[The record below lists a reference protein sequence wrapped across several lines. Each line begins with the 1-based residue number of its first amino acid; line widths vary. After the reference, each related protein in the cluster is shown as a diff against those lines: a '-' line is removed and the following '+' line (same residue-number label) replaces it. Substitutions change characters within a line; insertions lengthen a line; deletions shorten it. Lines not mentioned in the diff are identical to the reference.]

1 MRVTGR
7 LGVGAAIVCM
17 IGLTASCSNYERIQ
31 ATGPGGG
38 SVSGPG
44 TGTSPGSGGAGQ
56 SVSAAGSGS
65 SASSLAGV
73 TGPVGSKSGGSS
85 SNGSAGGVSGSSGS
99 VSPGNGVAPTGSKG
113 GTTGP
118 GPTCTVKVGV
128 TYSSDVSAAL
138 AGAGDPSQAANYG
151 NYVAALQAEYQAG
164 ADYMNSHGGIA
175 GCKMTL
181 AYYDFKSLSADGFA
195 AESQRECIALAED
208 DHVAIAFIYGLENR
222 TLIDCM
228 ASHKIPVFYHGG
240 EYTVPDDA
248 DYRKYRGY
256 LYQETGF
263 STDRWGP
270 FINFLANAG
279 YFDAGTKIGILLA
292 DDGNGNNQHLVNDI
306 WKPRLA
312 QLGYPNPTVFTFTAL
327 QGYSSVGNT
336 QGQLASAVLQFKLAG
351 VNHVIATPDSGA
363 TTLFFVQH
371 AESQDYHPRYGFT
384 SVNYPELMKNAPADQ
399 AVGALSVSFL
409 TTDAE
414 NPRAAATN
422 YPNPARTL
430 CDKLFA
436 GKTGGGP
443 APYLYCDFMN
453 VIMAATKGKHS
464 VDPTTL
470 LAGIEGLGTSI
481 EGTGDYGATYFGPG
495 RDDGGAAV
503 RVMEWDPSISDFH
516 YVTGPLHVP

>member
-1 MRVTGR
+1 MGVAGR
-7 LGVGAAIVCM
+7 LGVGAAIVCV
-17 IGLTASCSNYERIQ
+17 IGSTSCSNYERVQAVGPASGQ
-31 ATGPGGG
+31 ATGTAPGSAPGGQ
-38 SVSGPG
+38 
-44 TGTSPGSGGAGQ
+44 SGG
-56 SVSAAGSGS
+56 VTGSGS
-65 SASSLAGV
+65 SASGVSGV
-73 TGPVGSKSGGSS
+73 TGSGGSLSGGYS
-85 SNGSAGGVSGSSGS
+85 SNGSAGAVSGSSGF
-99 VSPGNGVAPTGSKG
+99 GSSGSGATPLGSSG
-113 GTTGP
+113 GTTGS
-118 GPTCTVKVGV
+118 GGTCTVKVGV
-128 TYSSDVSAAL
+128 TYSSDVNAAL
-138 AGAGDPSQAANYG
+138 AAAGDPSQASAYG

-164 ADYMNSHGGIA
+164 ANYVNSHGGIA
-175 GCKMTL
+175 GCQMTL

-195 AESQRECIALAED
+195 AESQRECTKLAED
-208 DHVAIAFIYGLENR
+208 DRVAFAFIYGLENR

-248 DYRKYRGY
+248 DYQKYRGY

-279 YFDAGTKIGILLA
+279 YFDKGSKIGILLA
-292 DDGNGNNQHLVNDI
+292 DDGNGNNQHLVNEI

-312 QLGYPNPTVFTFTAL
+312 KLGYPNPTVFTYTAL
-327 QGYSSVGNT
+327 EGYSSVGDT
-336 QGQLASAVLQFKLAG
+336 QGQLSSAVLQFKLAG

-371 AESQDYHPRYGFT
+371 AESQNYHPRYGFT

-399 AVGALSVSFL
+399 AVGALSISFL
-409 TTDAE
+409 TADAE

-422 YPNPARTL
+422 YPNAARTQ

-464 VDPTTL
+464 VNPATL

-495 RDDGGAAV
+495 RDDGGAAI
-503 RVMEWDPSISDFH
+503 RVMEWDPSISDFR